1 MSGPWQRR
9 EVIGDCVLYLGDSA
23 VIQPALDLPDAVVTD
38 PPYGIGAKMVG
49 SGPFAGLCVAMGQWD
64 LAPPP

>member
-1 MSGPWQRR
+1 MMGGPWQRR

-23 VIQPALDLPDAVVTD
+23 VIQPALPAPDAIVTD
-38 PPYGIGAKMVG
+38 PPYGIGKRLQGGHMVG
-49 SGPFAGLCVAMGQWD
+49 LTEKMMEWD